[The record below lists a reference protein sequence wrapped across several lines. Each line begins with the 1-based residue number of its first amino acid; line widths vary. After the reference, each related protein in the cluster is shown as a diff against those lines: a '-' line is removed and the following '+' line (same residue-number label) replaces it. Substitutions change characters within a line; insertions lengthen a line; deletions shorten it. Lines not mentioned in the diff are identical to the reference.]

1 MPASDKKETTM
12 AEIAFFGL
20 GTMGV
25 PMAINLL
32 KAGHHLHVLPH
43 NGHMDGPLAVRKYG
57 ASIHETLQETVG
69 DAEFVISVV
78 PDDAAVRDLY
88 LNQAMLEAIRPGTI
102 IIEMTSCSPGIVREV
117 ARFFAEKRVR
127 LIDAPITGALPRA
140 IDGTLTIMGAGDPA
154 AFAAA
159 EGVFS
164 AISERVFQLGEI
176 GNGKLIKAMTNLL
189 GAINLAAVGEFYRFA
204 LSAGL
209 DMETLQ
215 QVVAVSAGGSTQFER
230 NFNKMVADDYR
241 PTFALALL
249 RKDMSIA
256 LASAQRQG
264 LSLPLSEEAFRLF
277 KRAAA
282 FDKEDCSAIAKVPAG
297 V

>member
-1 MPASDKKETTM
+1 M

-25 PMAINLL
+25 PMAINLR

-43 NGHMDGPLAVRKYG
+43 NGHMDGPLAVQKYG
-57 ASIHETLQETVG
+57 ACIHETLQETVG
-69 DAEFVISVV
+69 DAEFIISVV

-88 LNQAMLEAIRPGTI
+88 LNQAMLGAIRPGTI
-102 IIEMTSCSPGIVREV
+102 IIEMTSCSPEIVREV
-117 ARFFAEKRVR
+117 ARFFAEKQVS
-127 LIDAPITGALPRA
+127 LIDAPITGALPKA

-159 EGVFS
+159 ESVFS

-204 LSAGL
+204 QSAGL

-256 LASAQRQG
+256 LASAQSQG

-277 KRAAA
+277 KLAAA

-297 V
+297 A

>member
-1 MPASDKKETTM
+1 M

-43 NGHMDGPLAVRKYG
+43 NGHMDGPLAVQKYG
-57 ASIHETLQETVG
+57 ACIHETLQKTVG
-69 DAEFVISVV
+69 DAEFIISVV

-102 IIEMTSCSPGIVREV
+102 IIEMTSCSPEIVREV
-117 ARFFAEKRVR
+117 ARFFAEKQVR
-127 LIDAPITGALPRA
+127 LIDAPITGALPKA

-176 GNGKLIKAMTNLL
+176 RQRQAHQGHDQPAGSHQSCRCGRVLPLCPVGRARH
-189 GAINLAAVGEFYRFA
+189 GDPAAGRGRQRRWFDAIRKE
-204 LSAGL
+204 
-209 DMETLQ
+209 LQ
-215 QVVAVSAGGSTQFER
+215 QNGRRRLPSDLCSCPASERHVHRSCQRPKPGAFPSLVGRSLSPFQACGSIR
-230 NFNKMVADDYR
+230 
-241 PTFALALL
+241 
-249 RKDMSIA
+249 
-256 LASAQRQG
+256 
-264 LSLPLSEEAFRLF
+264 
-277 KRAAA
+277 
-282 FDKEDCSAIAKVPAG
+282 
-297 V
+297 

>member
-1 MPASDKKETTM
+1 M

-43 NGHMDGPLAVRKYG
+43 NGHMDGPLAVQKYG
-57 ASIHETLQETVG
+57 ACIHETLQETVG
-69 DAEFVISVV
+69 DAEFIISVV

-102 IIEMTSCSPGIVREV
+102 IIEMTSCSPEIVREV
-117 ARFFAEKRVR
+117 ARFFAEKQVS
-127 LIDAPITGALPRA
+127 LIDAPITGALPKA

-189 GAINLAAVGEFYRFA
+189 GAVNLAAVGEFYRFA
-204 LSAGL
+204 QSAGL

-277 KRAAA
+277 KLAAA

-297 V
+297 A

>member
-1 MPASDKKETTM
+1 M

-43 NGHMDGPLAVRKYG
+43 NGHMDGPLAVQKYG
-57 ASIHETLQETVG
+57 ACIHETLQKTVG
-69 DAEFVISVV
+69 DAEFIIIVV

-102 IIEMTSCSPGIVREV
+102 IIEMTSCSPEIVREV
-117 ARFFAEKRVR
+117 ARFFAEKQVC
-127 LIDAPITGALPRA
+127 LIDAPITGALPKA

-176 GNGKLIKAMTNLL
+176 GNGKPIKAMTNLL

-204 LSAGL
+204 QSAGL

-256 LASAQRQG
+256 LASAQSQG

-277 KRAAA
+277 KLAAA

-297 V
+297 A

>member
-1 MPASDKKETTM
+1 
-12 AEIAFFGL
+12 
-20 GTMGV
+20 
-25 PMAINLL
+25 
-32 KAGHHLHVLPH
+32 
-43 NGHMDGPLAVRKYG
+43 
-57 ASIHETLQETVG
+57 
-69 DAEFVISVV
+69 
-78 PDDAAVRDLY
+78 
-88 LNQAMLEAIRPGTI
+88 
-102 IIEMTSCSPGIVREV
+102 
-117 ARFFAEKRVR
+117 
-127 LIDAPITGALPRA
+127 
-140 IDGTLTIMGAGDPA
+140 MGAGDPA

-204 LSAGL
+204 QSAGV

-256 LASAQRQG
+256 LASAQSQG

-277 KRAAA
+277 KLAAA

-297 V
+297 A

>member
-1 MPASDKKETTM
+1 M

-43 NGHMDGPLAVRKYG
+43 NGHMDGPLAVQKYG
-57 ASIHETLQETVG
+57 ACIHETLQETVG
-69 DAEFVISVV
+69 NAEFIISVV

-102 IIEMTSCSPGIVREV
+102 IIEMTSCSPEIVREV
-117 ARFFAEKRVR
+117 ARFFAEKQVR
-127 LIDAPITGALPRA
+127 LIDAPITGALPKA

-204 LSAGL
+204 QSAGL

-230 NFNKMVADDYR
+230 NFNKMVANDYR

-249 RKDMSIA
+249 RKDMSI
-256 LASAQRQG
+256 SCQRPKPG
-264 LSLPLSEEAFRLF
+264 AFPSLVGRSLSPFQACGSIR
-277 KRAAA
+277 
-282 FDKEDCSAIAKVPAG
+282 
-297 V
+297 

>member
-1 MPASDKKETTM
+1 M

-43 NGHMDGPLAVRKYG
+43 NGHMDGPLAVQEYG
-57 ASIHETLQETVG
+57 ACIHETLQETAG
-69 DAEFVISVV
+69 NAEFVISVV
-78 PDDAAVRDLY
+78 PDDDAVRDLY

-102 IIEMTSCSPGIVREV
+102 IIEMTSCSPEIVREV
-117 ARFFAEKRVR
+117 ARFFAEKQVR
-127 LIDAPITGALPRA
+127 LIDAPITGALPKA
-140 IDGTLTIMGAGDPA
+140 IDGTLTIMGAGDPT

-204 LSAGL
+204 QSAGL

-256 LASAQRQG
+256 LASAQSQG

-277 KRAAA
+277 KLAAA

-297 V
+297 A

>member
-1 MPASDKKETTM
+1 M

-20 GTMGV
+20 GTMGL

-43 NGHMDGPLAVRKYG
+43 NGHMDGPLAVQKYG
-57 ASIHETLQETVG
+57 ACIHETLQETVG
-69 DAEFVISVV
+69 DAEFIISVV

-102 IIEMTSCSPGIVREV
+102 IIEMTSCSPEIVREV
-117 ARFFAEKRVR
+117 ARFFAEKQVS
-127 LIDAPITGALPRA
+127 LIDAPITGALPKA

-204 LSAGL
+204 QSTGL

-277 KRAAA
+277 KLAAA

-297 V
+297 A

>member
-1 MPASDKKETTM
+1 M

-43 NGHMDGPLAVRKYG
+43 NGHMDGPLAVQKYG
-57 ASIHETLQETVG
+57 ACIHETLQETVG

-102 IIEMTSCSPGIVREV
+102 IIEMTSCSPEIVREV
-117 ARFFAEKRVR
+117 ARFFAEKQVR
-127 LIDAPITGALPRA
+127 LIDAPITGALPKA

-189 GAINLAAVGEFYRFA
+189 GAINLAAVGEF
-204 LSAGL
+204 
-209 DMETLQ
+209 
-215 QVVAVSAGGSTQFER
+215 
-230 NFNKMVADDYR
+230 
-241 PTFALALL
+241 
-249 RKDMSIA
+249 
-256 LASAQRQG
+256 
-264 LSLPLSEEAFRLF
+264 
-277 KRAAA
+277 
-282 FDKEDCSAIAKVPAG
+282 
-297 V
+297 

>member
-1 MPASDKKETTM
+1 MK
-12 AEIAFFGL
+12 IGLIGL
-20 GTMGV
+20 GIMGK
-25 PMAINLL
+25 PMAKNILKKGYPDLL
-32 KAGHHLHVLPH
+32 VSDLNK
-43 NGHMDGPLAVRKYG
+43 
-57 ASIHETLQETVG
+57 
-69 DAEFVISVV
+69 
-78 PDDAAVRDLY
+78 AAVDEVVACGAKAAT
-88 LNQAMLEAIRPGTI
+88 NQEIGEQCDVVLTMLPN
-102 IIEMTSCSPGIVREV
+102 SPHVKSVMLTPETGV
-117 ARFFAEKRVR
+117 ANFMHKGQVFIDMSSINPVASKEISAALAEKGVEM
-127 LIDAPITGALPRA
+127 LDAPVSGGEPKA

-204 LSAGL
+204 QSAGL

-256 LASAQRQG
+256 LASAQSQG

-277 KRAAA
+277 KLAAA

-297 V
+297 A

>member
-1 MPASDKKETTM
+1 M

-43 NGHMDGPLAVRKYG
+43 NGHMDGPLAVQKYG
-57 ASIHETLQETVG
+57 ACIHETLQETVG
-69 DAEFVISVV
+69 EAEFIISVV

-88 LNQAMLEAIRPGTI
+88 LNQAMFEAIRPGTI
-102 IIEMTSCSPGIVREV
+102 IIEMTSCSPEIVREV
-117 ARFFAEKRVR
+117 ARFFAEKQIH
-127 LIDAPITGALPRA
+127 LIDAPITGALPKA

-204 LSAGL
+204 QSAGL

-256 LASAQRQG
+256 LASAQSQG

-277 KRAAA
+277 KLAAA

-297 V
+297 A

>member
-1 MPASDKKETTM
+1 M

-43 NGHMDGPLAVRKYG
+43 NGHMDGPLAVQKYG
-57 ASIHETLQETVG
+57 ACIHETLQETVE
-69 DAEFVISVV
+69 DAEFIISVV

-102 IIEMTSCSPGIVREV
+102 IIEMTSCSPEIVREV
-117 ARFFAEKRVR
+117 ARFFAEKQVS
-127 LIDAPITGALPRA
+127 LIDAPITGALPKA

-204 LSAGL
+204 QSAGL

-277 KRAAA
+277 KLAAA

-297 V
+297 A

>member
-1 MPASDKKETTM
+1 M

-43 NGHMDGPLAVRKYG
+43 NGHMDGPLAVQKYG
-57 ASIHETLQETVG
+57 ACIHETLQETVG
-69 DAEFVISVV
+69 DAGFIISVV

-102 IIEMTSCSPGIVREV
+102 IIEMTSCSPEIVREV
-117 ARFFAEKRVR
+117 ARFFAEKQVS
-127 LIDAPITGALPRA
+127 LIDAPITGALPKA

-204 LSAGL
+204 QSAGL

-277 KRAAA
+277 KLAAA

-297 V
+297 A